1 MTSFRAGTGNARLAL
16 ALVVCLGCS
25 CDQSTQPVTV
35 GSKLF
40 TESVILGEVATQLI
54 RDTGVAAGYRRELGG
69 TRILWNALLSG
80 DIDIYPEY
88 TGTLS
93 NEIFAD
99 RDITSMTELA
109 EELGRYNVAMSA
121 PLGFNNTYI
130 LGVAAETAEN
140 FRLRTISDLRN
151 YPDLRL
157 GFSNEFLDRG
167 DGWRALRQ
175 HYDLPHE
182 QISGLDHD
190 LSYRGLAGGDLDVI
204 DLYSTDAEIAYYN
217 ITPLDDDLAFF
228 PEYQAMY
235 VYRKELA
242 EKHPG
247 LIETLAELGGTIDE
261 ARMSRMNSRVK
272 IGKETESAVASDLL
286 SELLSIEVVDTT
298 LTAVDRFWRN
308 TREHLILVSISLGAA
323 LIIAVPLGII
333 AFDYP
338 RAGQIILGVVSILQT
353 VPSLALFVFL
363 IPVLGIGAA
372 PAVVALFLYSLL
384 PVVRNTYSGLHDIPA
399 AMRESA
405 EALGLPRRTRLLK
418 IELPLATRSIL
429 AGVKTAAVINV
440 GTATIAALIGAGG
453 YGQPILTGIRL
464 DDTGLILQGAIPAA
478 ALALLVPGLF
488 EILERTML
496 PRGLRYDTE
505 RRIGN

>member
-121 PLGFNNTYI
+121 PLGFNNTYV

-140 FRLRTISDLRN
+140 YRLRTISDLRD

-247 LIETLAELGGTIDE
+247 LI
-261 ARMSRMNSRVK
+261 
-272 IGKETESAVASDLL
+272 
-286 SELLSIEVVDTT
+286 
-298 LTAVDRFWRN
+298 
-308 TREHLILVSISLGAA
+308 
-323 LIIAVPLGII
+323 
-333 AFDYP
+333 
-338 RAGQIILGVVSILQT
+338 
-353 VPSLALFVFL
+353 
-363 IPVLGIGAA
+363 
-372 PAVVALFLYSLL
+372 
-384 PVVRNTYSGLHDIPA
+384 
-399 AMRESA
+399 
-405 EALGLPRRTRLLK
+405 
-418 IELPLATRSIL
+418 
-429 AGVKTAAVINV
+429 
-440 GTATIAALIGAGG
+440 
-453 YGQPILTGIRL
+453 
-464 DDTGLILQGAIPAA
+464 
-478 ALALLVPGLF
+478 
-488 EILERTML
+488 
-496 PRGLRYDTE
+496 
-505 RRIGN
+505 

>member
-1 MTSFRAGTGNARLAL
+1 
-16 ALVVCLGCS
+16 
-25 CDQSTQPVTV
+25 
-35 GSKLF
+35 
-40 TESVILGEVATQLI
+40 
-54 RDTGVAAGYRRELGG
+54 
-69 TRILWNALLSG
+69 
-80 DIDIYPEY
+80 
-88 TGTLS
+88 
-93 NEIFAD
+93 
-99 RDITSMTELA
+99 MTELA

-121 PLGFNNTYI
+121 PLGFNNTYV

-140 FRLRTISDLRN
+140 YRLRTISDLRD

-167 DGWRALRQ
+167 DGWRALRK

-286 SELLSIEVVDTT
+286 SELLSIEVVDTS

-308 TREHLILVSISLGAA
+308 TREHLILVSISLG
-323 LIIAVPLGII
+323 V
-333 AFDYP
+333 
-338 RAGQIILGVVSILQT
+338 
-353 VPSLALFVFL
+353 
-363 IPVLGIGAA
+363 
-372 PAVVALFLYSLL
+372 
-384 PVVRNTYSGLHDIPA
+384 N
-399 AMRESA
+399 
-405 EALGLPRRTRLLK
+405 RLLQHH
-418 IELPLATRSIL
+418 
-429 AGVKTAAVINV
+429 TA
-440 GTATIAALIGAGG
+440 
-453 YGQPILTGIRL
+453 
-464 DDTGLILQGAIPAA
+464 
-478 ALALLVPGLF
+478 
-488 EILERTML
+488 
-496 PRGLRYDTE
+496 
-505 RRIGN
+505 